1 MVLVPKALSL
11 SLSAASVAWRLAA
24 RFAKRLDA
32 MRLERT
38 SEESHALRGAL
49 LTKVDAP
56 ARKSAWHGRELWHL
70 CKELGR
76 PRQKMVAM
84 AHGVAGTVLLLA
96 VPVTAL
102 TLCGAV
108 WMQPALAKARIVL
121 TEPPQ
126 PPGQQHRAPPWV
138 YNDSLPLL
146 TNLVHACGWRV
157 AATGTSGSSSGK
169 SSSSSIATQHSAVH
183 SPARSPAHVPPTQP
197 ARTARAPKNAST
209 VMARNAIS
217 GAAADPRAAPK
228 ATITAAASP
237 RAAPGAAN
245 RNVSSANH
253 TSAVQRHRR
262 HGRRMSAADS
272 DGPVIDDARP
282 MGQCECSFVDIGLN
296 DGNTLEAWWRD
307 QSALAALP
315 SAQARRLQ
323 ACTADLSAR
332 SHCYWGMEA
341 NPRWTVALRALE
353 ARMRAKGHRVQL
365 LTETALSTHD
375 GEATFYVE
383 RNLKSSPGLDASL
396 EAERGVHYKDRSGW
410 HWALNSTLRESS
422 AFVPVRVRTV
432 AAGPFLERLVST
444 SSFVAIK
451 IDIEGSEFRV
461 LRHVLLT
468 QPGVL
473 CRLNVLAVEWHGTL
487 LQHHVPANLTQ
498 AFQWLLAG
506 CNVGHVS
513 WH

>member
-1 MVLVPKALSL
+1 MVI
-11 SLSAASVAWRLAA
+11 ASGTTWWDRLGSGA
-24 RFAKRLDA
+24 
-32 MRLERT
+32 T
-38 SEESHALRGAL
+38 SSTRVGE
-49 LTKVDAP
+49 
-56 ARKSAWHGRELWHL
+56 
-70 CKELGR
+70 R
-76 PRQKMVAM
+76 PRRPLPLRSTRDPGSSGGRAFDQWN
-84 AHGVAGTVLLLA
+84 GTA
-96 VPVTAL
+96 
-102 TLCGAV
+102 
-108 WMQPALAKARIVL
+108 
-121 TEPPQ
+121 PPQ
-126 PPGQQHRAPPWV
+126 PPGQQQRAPPWWV
-138 YNDSLPLL
+138 YNGSLPL
-146 TNLVHACGWRV
+146 
-157 AATGTSGSSSGK
+157 
-169 SSSSSIATQHSAVH
+169 
-183 SPARSPAHVPPTQP
+183 
-197 ARTARAPKNAST
+197 
-209 VMARNAIS
+209 
-217 GAAADPRAAPK
+217 
-228 ATITAAASP
+228 
-237 RAAPGAAN
+237 
-245 RNVSSANH
+245 
-253 TSAVQRHRR
+253 

-272 DGPVIDDARP
+272 NGPVIDDARP

-296 DGNTLEAWWRD
+296 NGNTLKAWWRD